1 MVVDF
6 LLDKESKWDINLDV
20 VVVVVTNKQ
29 SMYLQHFVY
38 LATKRLLFQS
48 YSHRPQ
54 ASREHHQHGPEG

>member
-6 LLDKESKWDINLDV
+6 LDV

-54 ASREHHQHGPEG
+54 SKGLKNEKSVVFMGPNEKWKV